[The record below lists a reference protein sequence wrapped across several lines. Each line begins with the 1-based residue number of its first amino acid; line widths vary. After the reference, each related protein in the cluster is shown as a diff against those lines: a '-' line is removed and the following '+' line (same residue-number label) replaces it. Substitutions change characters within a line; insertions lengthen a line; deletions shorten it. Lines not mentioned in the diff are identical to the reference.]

1 MSWIT
6 LLCMQIQL
14 LLLRLLNLI
23 LLLPVII
30 LAPLVAVVAK
40 LQFLT
45 PFSFFFA
52 SHCCFGQSSV
62 PPLHDDLSNWG
73 GTTTITYDD
82 STERNKC
89 GATFLPPNTHELQ
102 PTWAASS
109 AYAWALV
116 SSAWLRSSIFWGF
129 GCATITCRTR
139 RIASLK
145 CRRRQRTWCRCCN
158 WPERRQRRPKRRQ
171 SPQATAVVEQ
181 LPGMKVAGNESIG
194 LLWWQDQLQGGS
206 ASRELNFYKF
216 SSFRVGW

>member
-30 LAPLVAVVAK
+30 LAPLVAVVARLK
-40 LQFLT
+40 FLT
-45 PFSFFFA
+45 PFSFSFA

-89 GATFLPPNTHELQ
+89 GATFLPTQHPRT
-102 PTWAASS
+102 AAN
-109 AYAWALV
+109 LGGV
-116 SSAWLRSSIFWGF
+116 F
-129 GCATITCRTR
+129 
-139 RIASLK
+139 SL
-145 CRRRQRTWCRCCN
+145 CMGISVISLIEIVYFLGIRVRYHY
-158 WPERRQRRPKRRQ
+158 
-171 SPQATAVVEQ
+171 V
-181 LPGMKVAGNESIG
+181 
-194 LLWWQDQLQGGS
+194 QDQKNRVAQMSTATTNVVQVLQLAREATTTTKAKTKSTSDGGGGAAAWDES
-206 ASRELNFYKF
+206 GWQREQQQH
-216 SSFRVGW
+216 RVVMMTRPTAGGKRF